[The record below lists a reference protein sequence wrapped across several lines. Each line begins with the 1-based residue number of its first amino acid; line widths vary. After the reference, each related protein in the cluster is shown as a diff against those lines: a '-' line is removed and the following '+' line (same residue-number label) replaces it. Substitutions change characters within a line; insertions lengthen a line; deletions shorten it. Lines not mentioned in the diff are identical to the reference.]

1 MTKAPATPMA
11 TTTLHISLPE
21 ELKRYVQER
30 VAAEAYSNPSDFVRA
45 LIREDRKRR
54 GQEHLEALLLEGL
67 ESGEAQ
73 PLDEAEWASV
83 RQEIE
88 EGIAAQRR
96 SA

>member
-1 MTKAPATPMA
+1 MLKATLMA

-30 VAAEAYSNPSDFVRA
+30 VVAEAYSNPSDFVRA

-67 ESGEAQ
+67 DSGEAL
-73 PLDEAEWASV
+73 PLDDAEWASV
-83 RQEIE
+83 RQEVE
-88 EGIAAQRR
+88 AGIAGKPG

>member
-1 MTKAPATPMA
+1 MA

-67 ESGEAQ
+67 NSGDAE

-83 RQEIE
+83 RDKVEK
-88 EGIAAQRR
+88 GIAAQRR
-96 SA
+96 PA

>member
-1 MTKAPATPMA
+1 MAKAPAQPMA

-67 ESGEAQ
+67 ESGEAE
-73 PLDEAEWASV
+73 PLDGAEWTSIRDEV
-83 RQEIE
+83 EK
-88 EGIAAQRR
+88 GIATKRD

>member
-1 MTKAPATPMA
+1 MLKATPMA

-30 VAAEAYSNPSDFVRA
+30 VVAEAYSNPSDFVRA

-54 GQEHLEALLLEGL
+54 SQEHLEALLLEGL
-67 ESGEAQ
+67 ESGAAQ

-83 RQEIE
+83 RQEVE

>member
-1 MTKAPATPMA
+1 MA

-45 LIREDRKRR
+45 LIREDRKNR
-54 GQEHLEALLLEGL
+54 GQERLEALLLEGL
-67 ESGEAQ
+67 DSGEAQ
-73 PLDEAEWASV
+73 LLDSPEWASI
-83 RQEIE
+83 RE
-88 EGIAAQRR
+88 EVEGGTKAKRR